1 MSKRKPD
8 QTITHRI
15 ELQSKER
22 ELIQDY
28 IMFEQANKLISSLAS
43 MDIKTM
49 YAWLNV
55 AEALGILNTPIPTV
69 TDLDDIAG
77 AVGGWAD
84 ATLADA
90 QNREDDP
97 KGPAGE
103 GGFSLQDDLNYM
115 IFRFFGGT
123 REEWNQ
129 HTPGDPLY

>member
-15 ELQSKER
+15 ELQTKER

-28 IMFEQANKLISSLAS
+28 MMFEQANKLIQSLAS

-55 AEALGILNTPIPTV
+55 AEALGFLDTPIPTV
-69 TDLDDIAG
+69 TDFDEIAG
-77 AVGGWAD
+77 SVGAWAD

-90 QNREDDP
+90 QGRADDP
-97 KGPAGE
+97 KGPAGQ
-103 GGFSLQDDLNYM
+103 GGFSLQDDLNYI

-123 REEWNQ
+123 REEWEQ
-129 HTPGDPLY
+129 QTPGDPLI

>member
-1 MSKRKPD
+1 MMSKRKPD

-22 ELIQDY
+22 ELISDY
-28 IMFEQANKLISSLAS
+28 MMFEQGNKLIASLAS

-77 AVGGWAD
+77 ALGAWA
-84 ATLADA
+84 T
-90 QNREDDP
+90 QNAIANEQARQEEQGD
-97 KGPAGE
+97 K
-103 GGFSLQDDLNYM
+103 FSLQDNLNYM
-115 IFRFFGGT
+115 IFRFFGGKK
-123 REEWNQ
+123 EDWDAQ
-129 HTPGDPLY
+129 ISGDPLY